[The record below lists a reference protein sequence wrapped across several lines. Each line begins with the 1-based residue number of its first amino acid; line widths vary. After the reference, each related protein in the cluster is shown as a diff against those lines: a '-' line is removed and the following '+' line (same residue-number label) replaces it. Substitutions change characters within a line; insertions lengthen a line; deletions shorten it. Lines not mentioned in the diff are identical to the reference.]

1 MIAHVLVC
9 TVRENNDV
17 DALRRILSPSYL
29 LKLFAAHCRRVSNAP
44 VVNRKLDV
52 ALLNKTLLKLRKQVK
67 QLNFKITVLKTLL
80 LNQTADIMAQLGI
93 KGEVLPDGRFRLE
106 DGRIVGTSASSIEAA
121 LGDDTEDGSA
131 ALRLHAPVHAAVLPA
146 APAASAEAT
155 RRLLHDQRSQFQKKL
170 DRGKDKLADAKQQL
184 ELEREQTKAAQADY
198 IGRIDS
204 LNATVDQL
212 SRALQE
218 QQSVYETRLS
228 EAQKSHEE
236 NIKEFVNNQLALQAT
251 QRSSATSMAAAA
263 AAASG
268 GRLRRLSTETKQ
280 SSFGGRS
287 SGLGA
292 EEEDF
297 DDEEEDFE
305 GEFVGTGGGGWSRS
319 SARGEEYFAD
329 GDEGA
334 GDFGAGRSLMHGRHQ
349 RTTTTQL
356 TAPRGTA
363 AAAAAGRRRLSGSG
377 RLRIAGRHAH
387 RRHQHHHHGGG
398 HHRRQGHGSS
408 STGSSSSSS
417 EAAIAQMKQQF
428 EHWMHKR
435 SHEISS
441 FVDQLNKFYA
451 HKKRQVQEY
460 RTELSQVYAHCSRLA
475 AIVRGFQ
482 QGRYGR
488 ADFNGLHPL
497 AAEDINS
504 AEAAFDDLKRL
515 KYLRQQEQVVR
526 AGLSKVNSDDD
537 RQSIGSKSN
546 SHHVPA
552 DEAASAVRSAV
563 AVKSPRSSDEG
574 SSRTREAAAAAAATS
589 LAPPRGAKLSAARP
603 QKKKRASSV
612 TAGSRT
618 GTVATIHRLRTSS
631 DAH

>member
-1 MIAHVLVC
+1 M
-9 TVRENNDV
+9 
-17 DALRRILSPSYL
+17 
-29 LKLFAAHCRRVSNAP
+29 
-44 VVNRKLDV
+44 VNRKLDV

-121 LGDDTEDGSA
+121 LGDDTDDGSA

-184 ELEREQTKAAQADY
+184 ELERVQTKAAQADY
-198 IGRIDS
+198 IGKIDS

-287 SGLGA
+287 VLAA

-305 GEFVGTGGGGWSRS
+305 GEFASTGGGWSRS
-319 SARGEEYFAD
+319 SARGDDFAD
-329 GDEGA
+329 GGDGAGA
-334 GDFGAGRSLMHGRHQ
+334 GDFAAGRSLMHGRHQ
-349 RTTTTQL
+349 RTQL
-356 TAPRGTA
+356 TAPRSTA
-363 AAAAAGRRRLSGSG
+363 GRRLSGSG
-377 RLRIAGRHAH
+377 RTRISGRHGH
-387 RRHQHHHHGGG
+387 RRHGG

-408 STGSSSSSS
+408 STSSSS

-441 FVDQLNKFYA
+441 FVEQLNKFYA

-460 RTELSQVYAHCSRLA
+460 RTELSQVYAHCSRLS

-515 KYLRQQEQVVR
+515 KYLRQQDQLVR
-526 AGLSKVNSDDD
+526 AGLSKADSAD
-537 RQSIGSKSN
+537 RQNTGSRGNGHDVS
-546 SHHVPA
+546 A
-552 DEAASAVRSAV
+552 DEAGFAVRGGGGME
-563 AVKSPRSSDEG
+563 SPRSSDEG
-574 SSRTREAAAAAAATS
+574 TLRTVETAAAAAAAMT
-589 LAPPRGAKLSAARP
+589 LAPPRGVKLSGARP
-603 QKKKRASSV
+603 QKQRASSA
-612 TAGSRT
+612 TAGSRS

-631 DAH
+631 DVH